1 MHEQTQTRDAWNQIA
16 PGYDKFVTTTHAW
29 LGQEALTR
37 VGLKK
42 GMRFLDVACG
52 TGALSMPAAQL
63 GAQVM
68 ATDFSPAMVEL
79 VTARARREGHSNF
92 EARVMDGHALE
103 FDANTFDVS
112 GSQFG
117 VMLFP
122 DLPRALRELVRVTKP
137 GGRVILIAFGPPQ
150 EVEFLG
156 FFMAAVKSVVPDF
169 AGLPMDPPPLPFQ
182 IADPGKLR
190 QELTNAGL
198 KDVRVETLT
207 EKMKFRSGKELWNWL
222 MNSNPIPVMLVADL
236 TEGQKAAVE
245 RALDG
250 LVRERTRAGAA
261 TLSHPINI
269 GIGTK

>member
-1 MHEQTQTRDAWNQIA
+1 
-16 PGYDKFVTTTHAW
+16 
-29 LGQEALTR
+29 
-37 VGLKK
+37 
-42 GMRFLDVACG
+42 
-52 TGALSMPAAQL
+52 
-63 GAQVM
+63 
-68 ATDFSPAMVEL
+68 
-79 VTARARREGHSNF
+79 
-92 EARVMDGHALE
+92 
-103 FDANTFDVS
+103 
-112 GSQFG
+112 SQFG

-137 GGRVILIAFGPPQ
+137 RGRVVLVAFGPPQ

-182 IADPGKLR
+182 IADPEKLR
-190 QELTNAGL
+190 QELVNAGL
-198 KDVRVETLT
+198 KDVRVERLT
-207 EKMKFRSGKELWNWL
+207 EEMKFRSGKELWNWL

-236 TEGQKAAVE
+236 AENQKAAVE